1 LWITED
7 KINRRKS
14 IINPKNEKS
23 EMKKVRIFVLIILFI
38 SCGGREQNKVE
49 RTVENGVEVILNHIE
64 PYTISGEPTTFN
76 LEEIFTIDTENF
88 SIARA
93 GLTDISCFD
102 VDSNANIYFLEFL
115 PREGDNIFK
124 FDKNGRFVNSFG
136 RTGQGPGEV
145 QYPYHLDID
154 DQDNIVV
161 TDQSKQKLI
170 FFNKDGNSI
179 KETPLD
185 LGIAFVSCL
194 ENGKFLTFG
203 QLIDGSM
210 SSGYIHHSLRLV
222 NSQFEEVKELNRLE
236 WIPAIR
242 TKRRKGTPRL
252 WGWSVSKRNIFV
264 GNEERGYE
272 IWVYDLDGNL
282 IRKIKKEYKK
292 VPISEEYKKKR
303 LESMPGIFKKITFFP
318 DYFPPYQSFFT
329 DDRGRLFVMTYE
341 KGANPDE
348 FITDIFSNEGVFVGR
363 KSLNAWVWNSLLW
376 AKIEKNF
383 LYCLQEKEN
392 GYKKLVVFKLT
403 WK

>member
-1 LWITED
+1 
-7 KINRRKS
+7 
-14 IINPKNEKS
+14 
-23 EMKKVRIFVLIILFI
+23 MKKVRFFVLIILFI
-38 SCGGREQNKVE
+38 SCGGREQDMVE

-64 PYTISGEPTTFN
+64 PYQIPGEPTTFN
-76 LEEIFTIDTENF
+76 IEEIFTIDTEYL
-88 SIARA
+88 SIARTV
-93 GLTDISCFD
+93 LTDISCFD
-102 VDSNANIYFLEFL
+102 VDSKGNIYFLKFL

-136 RTGQGPGEV
+136 RKGQGPGEV
-145 QYPYHLDID
+145 QNPFHLEID
-154 DQDNIVV
+154 KQDNIVV
-161 TDQSKQKLI
+161 TDQKLI
-170 FFNKDGNSI
+170 FFNKEGNTI

-203 QLIDGSM
+203 QLIDDSI
-210 SSGYIHHSLRLV
+210 SSGYIKHSLRLV
-222 NSQFEEVKELNRLE
+222 NSQFEEVQELNRLE
-236 WIPAIR
+236 WMAAIR

-252 WGWSVSKRNIFV
+252 WSWSVSKRNVYV

-272 IWVYDLDGNL
+272 VWVYDLDGNL

-303 LESMPGIFKKITFFP
+303 LERTPDYFKKMTFFP
-318 DYFPPYQSFFT
+318 DYFPPYQSFFS
-329 DDRGRLFVMTYE
+329 DDGGRLFVMTYE
-341 KGANPDE
+341 KGANPGE
-348 FITDIFSNEGVFVGR
+348 FMIDIFSHEGVFVGR

-376 AKIEKNF
+376 AKIKKNL
-383 LYCLQEKEN
+383 LYCLQEKES